1 MEERQGTGRT
11 RVGRFAALAVPA
23 TVATA
28 GLAFAMLQ
36 GMVGAAISS
45 ADGFTL
51 QSNAI
56 TSDALKVRPGQAEVA
71 STGDDE
77 TVYAETGADT
87 IADGVTVIADVPL
100 PVLGTAR
107 LTIASA
113 DPTVSLGSV
122 ILNAKELAVAGD
134 DGTVD
139 GSDAAASLGGVNLG
153 VAQSEAGFT
162 DTNGQ
167 EVAGYS
173 GYVADGFALTAG
185 DSALNNLDATTYA
198 ISLESLDL
206 DDLSIG
212 VGLVST
218 P

>member
-1 MEERQGTGRT
+1 MEERQGMGRT

-51 QSNAI
+51 QSAAI
-56 TSDALKVRPGQAEVA
+56 TSDALKVRPGQADVA
-71 STGDDE
+71 TTGDDE
-77 TVYAETGADT
+77 TVYAETGGTTSAN
-87 IADGVTVIADVPL
+87 GVTVIADVPI

-107 LTIASA
+107 LTIDSA
-113 DPTVSLGSV
+113 DPTVALGGV
-122 ILNAKELAVAGD
+122 ILNAKTLAVAD
-134 DGTVD
+134 SDAVD
-139 GSDAAASLGGVNLG
+139 GGTSAASLGGVNLG

-162 DTNGQ
+162 DTIALETDPN
-167 EVAGYS
+167 YS

-185 DSALNNLDATTYA
+185 NSTLNNLDAQSYA
-198 ISLESLDL
+198 ISLASLDL

-212 VGLVST
+212 VT
-218 P
+218 MAP

>member
-11 RVGRFAALAVPA
+11 RLGRFAALAVPA

-28 GLAFAMLQ
+28 GLGLAMVQ

-56 TSDALKVRPGQAEVA
+56 TSDSLKVRPGQADVA
-71 STGDDE
+71 GTGADE
-77 TVYAETGADT
+77 TVYAETGTAT
-87 IADGVTVIADVPL
+87 SADGVTVIADVPI

-107 LTIASA
+107 LTIDSN
-113 DPTVSLGSV
+113 DPSVGLGSV
-122 ILNAKELAVAGD
+122 ILNAKTLAVAD
-134 DGTVD
+134 TDGVD
-139 GSDAAASLGGVNLG
+139 GGGSAASLGGVNLG

-162 DTNGQ
+162 DTTADG
-167 EVAGYS
+167 ADPSYS
-173 GYVADGFALTAG
+173 GYVADGFALSAG
-185 DSALNNLDATTYA
+185 ASTLNNLDALTYA
-198 ISLESLDL
+198 ISLQSLDL

-212 VGLVST
+212 VSLV